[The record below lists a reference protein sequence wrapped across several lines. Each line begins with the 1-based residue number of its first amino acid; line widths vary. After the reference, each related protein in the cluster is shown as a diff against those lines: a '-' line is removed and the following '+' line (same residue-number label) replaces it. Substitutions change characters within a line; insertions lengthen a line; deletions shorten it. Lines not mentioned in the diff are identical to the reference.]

1 MKVSRTYKIEEA
13 TVEMIREIAEKDC
26 EGNLTSALEGLIRQA
41 YCMRSV
47 DEDSRWAMYS
57 AAKSFNGG
65 FDDKV
70 TRDYIDGLYI

>member
-1 MKVSRTYKIEEA
+1 MKVAKTYKIEES
-13 TVEMIREIAEKDC
+13 TVEMIRETAVKDY
-26 EGNLTSALEGLIRQA
+26 EGNLTAALEGMIRQA

-57 AAKSFNGG
+57 AAKVFNGG